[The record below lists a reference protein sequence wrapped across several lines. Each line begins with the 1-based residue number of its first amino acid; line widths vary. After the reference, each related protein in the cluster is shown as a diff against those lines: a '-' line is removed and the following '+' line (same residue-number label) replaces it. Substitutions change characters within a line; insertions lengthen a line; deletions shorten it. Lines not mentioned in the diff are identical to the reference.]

1 MKLRNTPEILKS
13 LEERVGCKINLESR
27 YRLAG
32 QILFPDGRKFYFKNT
47 ALDINAHGASAVAKD
62 KGYTRYFMADMGYKI
77 PRGDVFFSDYWCEIN
92 EAKNNGEEAV
102 KFAESIGYP
111 VIVKPNTGSKGRD
124 VFKAYNKQE
133 LVEILKIVFEKNN
146 VILVEEYIIG
156 DDYRLVVLKD
166 EVVMAYRRLP
176 LTVLGNDED
185 NIEALFKIKKTGFL
199 NVGRKI
205 TIEASD
211 PRITKRLKNFYKF
224 DLQYI
229 PKMGEEVI
237 LLANANLSSGG
248 EAVDVT
254 GHIHDSYKEIAVKL
268 ACDMGLN
275 LAGVDF
281 ITAEDITEPL
291 KDPVFIEINSSPG
304 LTHFQTESKESEKRV
319 EELYYNILMELKNS
333 LK

>member
-1 MKLRNTPEILKS
+1 MKIRNTPQILKS
-13 LEERVGCKINLESR
+13 LEERVGCKMHLEPA
-27 YRLAG
+27 YELAG

-62 KGYTRYFMADMGYKI
+62 KGYTRFFMADMGYKI
-77 PRGDVFFSDYWCEIN
+77 PRGGVFFSDYWCEVN

-102 KFAESIGYP
+102 KFAGSIGYP

-124 VFKAYNKQE
+124 VFKAYGE
-133 LVEILKIVFEKNN
+133 LELREILKIVFEKNN
-146 VILVEEYIIG
+146 VILVEEYVVG
-156 DDYRLVVLKD
+156 DDYRLVVFKD
-166 EVVMAYRRLP
+166 EVVMSYRRLP
-176 LTVLGNDED
+176 LTVLGNGED
-185 NIEALFKIKKTGFL
+185 NIEALLNIKKAGFHAT
-199 NVGRKI
+199 GRKI

-211 PRITKRLKNFYKF
+211 PRITERLKNFYKF

-229 PKMGEEVI
+229 PKVGEEVI

-254 GHIHDSYKEIAVKL
+254 DQIHESYKNIAIKL
-268 ACDMGLN
+268 AKDMGLK

-281 ITAEDITEPL
+281 ITAEDITQPV
-291 KDPVFIEINSSPG
+291 KDLVFIEINSSPG

-319 EELYYNILMELKNS
+319 EDLYYKILIELKNRIS
-333 LK
+333 